1 MHIPPPVFFLAAL
14 LSQRFLARGRA
25 RGSGPEDAAT
35 VPSGTAPVRKVVSVG
50 ITGLSAAAMF
60 GTAAQ
65 FSLRDTTVDPAH
77 PDRASALI
85 TTGPNRLSRNPI
97 YLGFAGLLVAR
108 ALWLGSGRAMLPVA
122 GFMAAMT
129 PQIESEEAALLT
141 AFGGEY
147 ARYLRRVPRWIGRRR
162 LSGSATRR

>member
-14 LSQRFLARGRA
+14 LSQGVLARGSRRRQGA
-25 RGSGPEDAAT
+25 DAAA
-35 VPSGTAPVRKVVSVG
+35 PEPGASAAPVTKVVSVAIAG
-50 ITGLSAAAMF
+50 ASAAAMF

-65 FSLRDTTVDPAH
+65 FSLHDTTVDPGH

-122 GFMAAMT
+122 GFLAAMT
-129 PQIESEEAALLT
+129 PQIEQEEEALLRT
-141 AFGGEY
+141 FGADY
-147 ARYLRRVPRWIGRRR
+147 ARYVRRVPRWILRRR
-162 LSGSATRR
+162 VSGS